1 MWPAVPPLP
10 EKGCTNALRMRIV
23 FNSYRHCICLDLLWR
38 AVTTSQRPRPPLPV
52 GDINRPRSS
61 PDSNCCVGARC
72 CAAPIRQV
80 QAAGYLEELSDA
92 GSSRTPF
99 YLACRTHLAVLV
111 RPVVGPG
118 RVRHTRMRGLV
129 QPPKT
134 LEPIGYIPPAEKEA
148 NYREQNRVQLAGL
161 NQNTPANPLR
171 FKWVGSKK
179 LGDHKSSSSTP

>member
-1 MWPAVPPLP
+1 MISLGELSVAMWPAVPPPP

-80 QAAGYLEELSDA
+80 RAAGYLEELSDA

-111 RPVVGPG
+111 RPVVGPS

-134 LEPIGYIPPAEKEA
+134 LEPIGTSHQQRRRPTTVSRTE
-148 NYREQNRVQLAGL
+148 
-161 NQNTPANPLR
+161 
-171 FKWVGSKK
+171 
-179 LGDHKSSSSTP
+179 SS